1 MAIEHN
7 PLKQYFR
14 RPGVYLKLPSKG
26 IGYPATTLTL
36 PETGELPVFP
46 MTAIDE
52 ITTKTADSLYNGSA
66 VAEIIKSC
74 IPSINTP
81 SEILSTDLDAI
92 LVAIRMATNGSEM
105 DIETSCPKCNE
116 ESKYGVNLSMILNNF
131 RMGNYET
138 LTEVNEL
145 KIKFKPL
152 NYKELTD
159 NSIRQFEVQKLMV
172 SLSAMEASTE
182 KDAKTSELLRVISLS
197 TIAVLASTL
206 DYIETPEVRVTEK
219 EYIVDFLQNTD
230 KRVFEAIRD
239 RSVALR
245 ESTQTKPLHIT
256 CPSCQHEFDQIFTLN
271 VSDFFG

>member
-1 MAIEHN
+1 MSIDHN

-26 IGYPATTLTL
+26 IGYGAATVVM

-52 ITTKTADSLYNGSA
+52 ITTKTPDSLYNGSA
-66 VAEIIKSC
+66 VADIIKSC
-74 IPSINTP
+74 IPAIKNP
-81 SEILSTDLDAI
+81 WEITSTDLDAI

-105 DIETSCPKCNE
+105 EIETTCPECKE

-131 RMGNYET
+131 KTGDYEK

-152 NYKELTD
+152 NYKELTE

-172 SLSAMEASTE
+172 NLNSMEDSPE
-182 KDAKTSELLRVISLS
+182 RDNKTSEVLRILSIS
-197 TIAVLASTL
+197 TISVLASTL
-206 DYIETPEVRVTEK
+206 EYIETPETRVTER
-219 EYIVDFLQNTD
+219 EYILDFLQNTD

-239 RSVALR
+239 RSVELR

-256 CPSCQHEFDQIFTLN
+256 CPSCSHEFDQIFTLN